1 MNAPKTLNK
10 AVFLDKDGTIN
21 EEANHLSHYKD
32 LKLLPHSAEAI
43 RLLNEAGYKVI
54 VISNQAGIA
63 RGLFS
68 EDMLQAIDKTLQKEL
83 LNRGAFVNAIY
94 YCPHHPEH
102 GCYPYRQVCTC
113 RKPHTG
119 LVERAAKEYNIDL
132 KSSFFV
138 GDHANDV
145 KTGRNAQMKTVFV
158 MTGHGKEEFEEVQKN
173 GKPDHVAQDLL
184 EAVKWILK
192 K

>member
-1 MNAPKTLNK
+1 MNK
-10 AVFLDKDGTIN
+10 AVFLDKDGTVI
-21 EEANHLSHYKD
+21 EEANYLSHYKD

-43 RLLNEAGYKVI
+43 RMLNEAGYKVI
-54 VISNQAGIA
+54 VISNQAGVA
-63 RGLFS
+63 RGYCG

-119 LVERAAKEYNIDL
+119 LVEQAAKEYNIDL
-132 KSSFFV
+132 KSSYFV

-145 KTGRNAQMKTVFV
+145 KTGHNAGTKAVFV
-158 MTGHGKEEFEEVQKN
+158 MTGHGKEELEEVNQN
-173 GKPDHVAQDLL
+173 HKPDHVAQDLL